1 MNVFENAMKQL
12 DLATTFIDIDEE
24 ILDKLKQPKRVLE
37 FSIPVEMDNGE
48 TKTFQGYRIQ
58 YNDARGPFKGGIRF
72 HQQVDI
78 DEVKAL
84 SFWMA
89 IKTAVVDI
97 PMGGGKGGVIVNPKE
112 LSKTELERLSR
123 GYVRQI
129 AEFIGPDIDVPAP
142 DVNTTPEIM
151 SWMKDE
157 FEKIKQQKAPGVITG
172 KPIEDGGSE
181 GRGTAT
187 AQGGFYVLQELVNK
201 KGLQP
206 NNLKMAIQGFGNAGF
221 NMAKLAYEAGY
232 KVVAVS
238 DSKGGV
244 YNENGLEIPEVIKYK
259 EEKSTVVGFLDAK
272 NITGSE
278 LLELPVDVLVPAA
291 LENQITSDN
300 ADNIQADI
308 IVELANG
315 PTTPE
320 ADEKL
325 FTNNKIVIPDVLAN
339 AGGVTVS
346 YFEWLQNNKDEYWSE
361 AKVMD
366 KLKPIMT
373 NAFNAVWEISEK
385 ESINMRTAAFILGVK
400 RIVEV
405 MKLV

>member
-12 DLATTFIDIDEE
+12 DLATTFIDIDKE
-24 ILDKLKQPKRVLE
+24 ILDRLKQPKRVLE

-48 TKTFQGYRIQ
+48 TKIFQGYRVQ

-97 PMGGGKGGVIVNPKE
+97 PMGGGKGGVVVNPKE
-112 LSKTELERLSR
+112 FSKTELERLSR
-123 GYVRQI
+123 GYVQQI

-206 NNLKMAIQGFGNAGF
+206 NSLKMAIQGFGNAGF

-238 DSKGGV
+238 DSKGGI
-244 YNENGLEIPEVIKYK
+244 YNENGLEIPEVIKHK
-259 EEKSTVVGFLDAK
+259 EENTTVVGFLNAD
-272 NITGSE
+272 NVTSSE

-300 ADNIQADI
+300 ADNVQADI

-320 ADEKL
+320 ADEIL
-325 FTNNKIVIPDVLAN
+325 FTNKKVVIPDVLAN

-346 YFEWLQNNKDEYWSE
+346 YFEWLQNKNNEHWSE
-361 AKVMD
+361 AQVMD
-366 KLKPIMT
+366 KLEPIMT

-385 ESINMRTAAFILGVK
+385 ENINMRTAAFVLGVK
-400 RIVEV
+400 RIVEA
-405 MKLV
+405 MS